1 MRRSE
6 RPLGA
11 VPGWLWAGLGVALA
25 LQLAVHHGAP
35 ASGTAARDLPPAP
48 RPEAL
53 RLAAFGEPQAL
64 ARLLMLYLQSFD
76 FGGENALPY
85 RRLDYRNLVAW
96 LGSILTLDPR
106 SQYPLFSAA
115 RVYAA
120 KADPERMRLML
131 EFIYREYFADPNR
144 RWPWL
149 AQAALLAKHELKDL
163 PLALRYAAAIE
174 RHTTDP
180 HVPAW
185 AKQMRLFVLEDMGEL
200 EAERIM
206 IRGLI
211 ESGRLTDP
219 GEARVLRDRLEELEK
234 RPPKR

>member
-1 MRRSE
+1 MSKAE

-11 VPGWLWAGLGVALA
+11 VPGWLWVALGVALV
-25 LQLAVHHGAP
+25 LQLAVHQAAP
-35 ASGTAARDLPPAP
+35 ASGAAAHDLPPAP

-76 FGGENALPY
+76 LGGENALPY

-96 LGSILTLDPR
+96 LEAILALDPR

-115 RVYAA
+115 RIYAEN
-120 KADPERMRLML
+120 ADPQRMRLML
-131 EFIYREYFADPNR
+131 EFLYREYFADPNR

-163 PLALRYAAAIE
+163 PLALRYAGAVE

-185 AKQMRLFVLEDMGEL
+185 AKQMRLFILEDMGEL

-206 IRGLI
+206 IRSLI
-211 ESGRLTDP
+211 ESGRLTDA
-219 GEARVLRDRLEELEK
+219 GEARVLRDRLEELE
-234 RPPKR
+234 RRSSRR